1 MRRGLTAGGGW
12 TRLALLFGAIAMAG
26 AAHQRIDTS
35 ARVDRG
41 ELFVPRPE
49 QVRLSSLGFDALLAD
64 AYWVQAIQIVG
75 GERLGAGQQAPLI
88 GRLIDL
94 VTSLDP
100 WVGHPYRFAAVW
112 LTESV
117 EDVLQAN
124 ALLERAIA
132 YHPRD
137 WRNRHYLGFNQFFY
151 LGDEQRA
158 AEILAPA
165 VSLPEA
171 PHYLAS
177 LVAKLRQ
184 QRGGLEAAEQ
194 FLAQLAESTENEYA
208 RASYL
213 KALDEVATERRA
225 RLLDAARAAYRS
237 RFGRDIARVE
247 DLVRGPSPLLRRLPP
262 AHPHFPGFE
271 WALDPETGEIV
282 SSFYRGRYRA
292 RMQAPDRARRDRWR
306 NEVEARQQESL

>member
-1 MRRGLTAGGGW
+1 
-12 TRLALLFGAIAMAG
+12 LLLGAIAMAG

-35 ARVDRG
+35 ARIDRG

-49 QVRLSSLGFDALLAD
+49 QARLSSLGFDALLAD
-64 AYWVQAIQIVG
+64 AYWIQAIQIVG
-75 GERLGAGQQAPLI
+75 GERLGAGQHAPLI

-117 EDVLQAN
+117 EDVLRAN

-137 WRNRHYLGFNQFFY
+137 WRNRHYLGFNHFFY
-151 LGDEQRA
+151 LGDEPRA
-158 AEILAPA
+158 AEVLAPA
-165 VSLPEA
+165 VGLPDA
-171 PHYLAS
+171 PHYLAP

-194 FLAQLAESTENEYA
+194 FLAQLVESTENEYA

-247 DLVRGPSPLLRRLPP
+247 DLTRGPSPLLRRLPP
-262 AHPHFPGFE
+262 AHAHFPGFE
-271 WALDPETGEIV
+271 WTLDPETGEIV
-282 SSFYRGRYRA
+282 SSFYRARYRP
-292 RMQAPDRARRDRWR
+292 RMQAPDRARRERWR
-306 NEVEARQQESL
+306 RDAEARRQESL